1 METRARL
8 LTLIC
13 LSLLVFSCS
22 TKKVAISKSLVE
34 TKVDSVVV
42 EKKDSVAFQQN
53 AINIKEDIYEIEVVP
68 IDNTK
73 PIVIGGK
80 EYFNAAVKIKNTKR
94 ELVDS
99 TKIAVEVSD
108 YKQTEVSKEQSIETY
123 DKSVEKKI
131 NYFEYFWLP
140 ILLLLLALVYKLRR
154 LLPNPYS
161 IISYICRTLKNK
173 IK

>member
-1 METRARL
+1 MVRL
-8 LTLIC
+8 LTLIF

-42 EKKDSVAFQQN
+42 EKRDSVAFQQN
-53 AINIKEDIYEIEVVP
+53 AISIKEDIDEIEVVP

-73 PIVIGGK
+73 PIVIAGK
-80 EYFNAAVKIKNTKR
+80 EYFNAAVKIKKTKR
-94 ELVDS
+94 EVVDS
-99 TKIAVEVSD
+99 TKIAVAVSD
-108 YKQTEVSKEQSIETY
+108 YKQTEVSKEQSTETY

-140 ILLLLLALVYKLRR
+140 ILLLFLFLAYKFRR

-161 IISYICRTLKNK
+161 IISYICRTLKNR

>member
-1 METRARL
+1 MVRL

-80 EYFNAAVKIKNTKR
+80 EYFNAAVKIKKTKR
-94 ELVDS
+94 DVVDS
-99 TKIAVEVSD
+99 TKIAVAVSD

-123 DKSVEKKI
+123 DKSVEKKL

>member
-1 METRARL
+1 MVRL

-22 TKKVAISKSLVE
+22 TKKVAISKSVVE
-34 TKVDSVVV
+34 TRTDSGVVN
-42 EKKDSVAFQQN
+42 KKDSVAFQQN
-53 AINIKEDIYEIEVVP
+53 AISIKEDIDEIEVVP

-80 EYFNAAVKIKNTKR
+80 EYFNAAVKIKKTKR
-94 ELVDS
+94 EVVDS
-99 TKIAVEVSD
+99 TKIAVAVSD

-131 NYFEYFWLP
+131 N
-140 ILLLLLALVYKLRR
+140 
-154 LLPNPYS
+154 
-161 IISYICRTLKNK
+161 
-173 IK
+173 

>member
-1 METRARL
+1 MVRL

-22 TKKVAISKSLVE
+22 TKKVAISKSVVE

-42 EKKDSVAFQQN
+42 EKKDSVAVQQN

-94 ELVDS
+94 EVVDS
-99 TKIAVEVSD
+99 TKIAVAVSD
-108 YKQTEVSKEQSIETY
+108 YKQTEVSKEESKETY
-123 DKSVEKKI
+123 EKSVDKKPSAL
-131 NYFEYFWLP
+131 NMAW
-140 ILLLLLALVYKLRR
+140 LLLIPIVIL
-154 LLPNPYS
+154 S
-161 IISYICRTLKNK
+161 IRFFFKK
-173 IK
+173 

>member
-1 METRARL
+1 MVRL

-22 TKKVAISKSLVE
+22 TKKVTISKSVVE

-94 ELVDS
+94 EVVDS
-99 TKIAVEVSD
+99 TKIAVAVSD
-108 YKQTEVSKEQSIETY
+108 YKQTEVSKEESKETY
-123 DKSVEKKI
+123 EKSVDKKPSAL
-131 NYFEYFWLP
+131 NMAW
-140 ILLLLLALVYKLRR
+140 LLLIPIVIL
-154 LLPNPYS
+154 S
-161 IISYICRTLKNK
+161 IRFFFKK
-173 IK
+173 

>member
-1 METRARL
+1 MVRL

-22 TKKVAISKSLVE
+22 TKKVTISKSVVE

-80 EYFNAAVKIKNTKR
+80 EYFNAAVKIKKTKR
-94 ELVDS
+94 EVVDS
-99 TKIAVEVSD
+99 TKIAVAVSD
-108 YKQTEVSKEQSIETY
+108 YKQTEVSKEESKETY
-123 DKSVEKKI
+123 EKSLDKKPSLL
-131 NYFEYFWLP
+131 NMAW
-140 ILLLLLALVYKLRR
+140 LLLIPIVIL
-154 LLPNPYS
+154 S
-161 IISYICRTLKNK
+161 IRFFFKK
-173 IK
+173 

>member
-1 METRARL
+1 MVRL

-22 TKKVAISKSLVE
+22 TKKVAISKSVVE

-80 EYFNAAVKIKNTKR
+80 EYFNAAVKIKKTKR
-94 ELVDS
+94 EVVDS
-99 TKIAVEVSD
+99 TKIAVAVSD
-108 YKQTEVSKEQSIETY
+108 YKQTEVSKEESKETY
-123 DKSVEKKI
+123 EKSVDKKPSAL
-131 NYFEYFWLP
+131 NMAW
-140 ILLLLLALVYKLRR
+140 LLLIPIVIL
-154 LLPNPYS
+154 S
-161 IISYICRTLKNK
+161 IRFFFKK
-173 IK
+173 

>member
-1 METRARL
+1 MVRL

-22 TKKVAISKSLVE
+22 TKKVAISKSVVE
-34 TKVDSVVV
+34 TRTDSVVV
-42 EKKDSVAFQQN
+42 EKKDSVAVQQN

-94 ELVDS
+94 EVVDS
-99 TKIAVEVSD
+99 TKTAVAVSD
-108 YKQTEVSKEQSIETY
+108 YKKTEVSKEESKETY
-123 DKSVEKKI
+123 EKSLDKKPSVL
-131 NYFEYFWLP
+131 NMAW
-140 ILLLLLALVYKLRR
+140 LLLIPIVIL
-154 LLPNPYS
+154 S
-161 IISYICRTLKNK
+161 IRFFFKK
-173 IK
+173 

>member
-1 METRARL
+1 METRVRL

-53 AINIKEDIYEIEVVP
+53 AISIKEDIDEIEVVP

-80 EYFNAAVKIKNTKR
+80 EYFNAAVKIKKTKR
-94 ELVDS
+94 EVVDS
-99 TKIAVEVSD
+99 TKIAVAVSD

-123 DKSVEKKI
+123 DKSVEKKL

>member
-1 METRARL
+1 MVRL

-22 TKKVAISKSLVE
+22 TKKVAISKSVVE
-34 TKVDSVVV
+34 TRTDSVVV
-42 EKKDSVAFQQN
+42 EKKDSVAVQQN

-94 ELVDS
+94 EVVDS
-99 TKIAVEVSD
+99 TKIAVAVSD
-108 YKQTEVSKEQSIETY
+108 YKQTEVSKEESKETY
-123 DKSVEKKI
+123 EKSVDKKPSAL
-131 NYFEYFWLP
+131 NMAW
-140 ILLLLLALVYKLRR
+140 LLLIPIVIL
-154 LLPNPYS
+154 S
-161 IISYICRTLKNK
+161 IRFFFKK
-173 IK
+173 

>member
-1 METRARL
+1 MVRL

-22 TKKVAISKSLVE
+22 TKKVAISKSVVE

-42 EKKDSVAFQQN
+42 ETKDSVAVQQN

-94 ELVDS
+94 EVVDS
-99 TKIAVEVSD
+99 TKIAVAVSD
-108 YKQTEVSKEQSIETY
+108 YKQTEVSKEESKETY
-123 DKSVEKKI
+123 EKSVDKKPSAL
-131 NYFEYFWLP
+131 NMAW
-140 ILLLLLALVYKLRR
+140 LLLIPIVIL
-154 LLPNPYS
+154 S
-161 IISYICRTLKNK
+161 IRFFFKK
-173 IK
+173 

>member
-1 METRARL
+1 MVRL

-53 AINIKEDIYEIEVVP
+53 AISIKEDIYEIEVVP

-94 ELVDS
+94 QVVDS
-99 TKIAVEVSD
+99 TKIAVAVSD

-123 DKSVEKKI
+123 NKSVEKKI

>member
-1 METRARL
+1 MVRL

-22 TKKVAISKSLVE
+22 TKKVAISKSVVE
-34 TKVDSVVV
+34 TRTDSVVV
-42 EKKDSVAFQQN
+42 NKKDSVAFQQN
-53 AINIKEDIYEIEVVP
+53 AISIKEDIDEIEVVP

-80 EYFNAAVKIKNTKR
+80 EYFNAAVKIKKTKR
-94 ELVDS
+94 EVVDS
-99 TKIAVEVSD
+99 TKIAVAVSD

-140 ILLLLLALVYKLRR
+140 ILLILLALVYKLRR

-161 IISYICRTLKNK
+161 IISYICRTLKNR

>member
-1 METRARL
+1 MVRL

-22 TKKVAISKSLVE
+22 TKKVAISKSVVE
-34 TKVDSVVV
+34 TRTDSVVV
-42 EKKDSVAFQQN
+42 EKKDSVAVQQN

-94 ELVDS
+94 EVVDS
-99 TKIAVEVSD
+99 TKIAVAVSD
-108 YKQTEVSKEQSIETY
+108 YKQTEVSKEESKETY
-123 DKSVEKKI
+123 EKSLDKKPSAL
-131 NYFEYFWLP
+131 NMAW
-140 ILLLLLALVYKLRR
+140 LLLIPIVIL
-154 LLPNPYS
+154 S
-161 IISYICRTLKNK
+161 IRFFFKK
-173 IK
+173 